1 MHSDPG
7 SCGGAYAGRAT
18 AWPDGW
24 FARQTPDRRPAR
36 TGLSCPLVEAIV
48 HRGQIRVRSVRGWRE
63 AFGEQ
68 GPAGRPGSLGR
79 LPPHPA
85 PREACERAE
94 EAVRI
99 RAALATLPGRYRQ
112 ALHLVY
118 VEGHTHGEAAIHLA
132 IPIGTAKAWVRR
144 GLRALRL
151 AHAALAT
158 TPTPGMAVA
167 TRLLIQLQL
176 ESRRSPRLT
185 QEVSLANG

>member
-1 MHSDPG
+1 MDSDPG
-7 SCGGAYAGRAT
+7 GCGGAYAGRAT

-24 FARQTPDRRPAR
+24 FAKQAPDWRQAR
-36 TGLSCPLVEAIV
+36 TGLSSPSVEAIV

-63 AFGEQ
+63 ASGEQ
-68 GPAGRPGSLGR
+68 GPAGKPGSLGR

-85 PREACERAE
+85 PWEACERAE

-151 AHAALAT
+151 AHASLAT
-158 TPTPGMAVA
+158 TPIPGVAVS
-167 TRLLIQLQL
+167 TRVLAELQL
-176 ESRRSPRLT
+176 ESRRSPRPT
-185 QEVSLANG
+185 REVSLTTG